1 MRAKKPRLCVTAGVG
16 ARQLKAPPLLK
27 DNINT
32 EQRPNLQSFT
42 DFGVVSI

>member
-1 MRAKKPRLCVTAGVG
+1 MSPKKPRPCVTAAVG
-16 ARQLKAPPLLK
+16 ARQLKAPLYSK
-27 DNINT
+27 TINT